1 LKNWKKDRQE
11 KINLLKFEF
20 TFEKKLKK
28 LNLYFIELEKRKNI
42 DDRVF
47 FLDT

>member
-1 LKNWKKDRQE
+1 LKNWKKERQE

-20 TFEKKLKK
+20 TFEKKFKK
-28 LNLYFIELEKRKNI
+28 IKIIFYFIELDKRKNI

-47 FLDT
+47 F